1 MNIQIILNKENGTID
16 ILYNGYNI
24 IKKTIYNDE
33 LTNKILELLENEL
46 KQDEFNFENFEQFLK
61 MK

>member
-1 MNIQIILNKENGTID
+1 MNIQIILNKENGSID

-46 KQDEFNFENFEQFLK
+46 KQDEFDFENFEQFLK

>member
-46 KQDEFNFENFEQFLK
+46 KQDEFDFENFEQFLK